1 MEAPDTDKDTV
12 LPAHSGVAAQVN
24 GEQKSFYDTFESL
37 FWMPWMLCTLLGVSY
52 AAIRSR
58 INRKKHDATADA
70 TARVLAKLSE
80 ARGADAKRLDLL
92 EREADRLLQMVAGPA
107 GERCHGRRT
116 VSIFD
121 ARARSCASGGRAAAP
136 PGA

>member
-1 MEAPDTDKDTV
+1 
-12 LPAHSGVAAQVN
+12 VN

-70 TARVLAKLSE
+70 TARVLARLSE

-92 EREADRLLQMVAGPA
+92 EREADRLLQWSLDRRANDAMDE
-107 GERCHGRRT
+107 ERFRFLTLALDRVHQAVERQCH
-116 VSIFD
+116 
-121 ARARSCASGGRAAAP
+121 RALEPSE
-136 PGA
+136 